1 MNNFIGYILYVL
13 CIHNSN
19 LGLGLQAPVIHEWE
33 WDKRKLKTQT
43 RIQFWPATI
52 ITSMPQVKIQF
63 LKLKMFSPRLILYFL
78 CLLALIFHELGLGQ
92 TEETESRP
100 RLKKFNLNIILTCN
114 KPSGWKSPGPN
125 AKSQG
130 HFYITYIIEWLLY

>member
-1 MNNFIGYILYVL
+1 MGYILYVL

-19 LGLGLQAPVIHEWE
+19 LGLGLQAPIIHEWE

-63 LKLKMFSPRLILYFL
+63 LKVKMFSPRLILYFL
-78 CLLALIFHELGLGQ
+78 CLLALISLACF
-92 TEETESRP
+92 TVYNVAA
-100 RLKKFNLNIILTCN
+100 RLKICKRYFFFCMFVHQ
-114 KPSGWKSPGPN
+114 KGSW
-125 AKSQG
+125 SQA
-130 HFYITYIIEWLLY
+130 FLAQTIETGDKNYGMTQTMHRKLRKD